1 MKVIILSKGRPETIS
16 THKLFEREGLDYT
29 LVLHTAGERQSYIDA
44 GFVSPEKI
52 VVSNAPFGVSHQR
65 QWIQDNLIPK
75 GDWYIS
81 LDDNIR
87 SFQCVPEPLYSQ
99 HSLPVQGGDKKAQIE
114 LKDAFE
120 TECSTKRF
128 LEVCE
133 GMHGVGEKEKA
144 YNLGF
149 GTTPNFY
156 FRGKKFRFVGY
167 VISKA
172 VIRKNLGIP
181 FELTNQSMEDYAYT
195 AENLLRYGKVL
206 INNYCFPVAGHYEK
220 GGIGTYKERAPA
232 KVRDSAFLMLKYP
245 GLFRY
250 KVKKGCDPK
259 AEIQIRFT
267 TLKQVEMWRALMRN
281 KYEKNT
287 D

>member
-1 MKVIILSKGRPETIS
+1 MKVVILSKGRPETIS

-29 LVLHTAGERQSYIDA
+29 LVLHTTGEREDYINA

-65 QWIQDNLIPK
+65 QWIQENLIPA

-87 SFQCVPEPLYSQ
+87 SFQCVPEPLYASPQ
-99 HSLPVQGGDKKAQIE
+99 LPVQGGDKKAQIE
-114 LKDAFE
+114 LKNAFE
-120 TECSTKRF
+120 TECSTQRF
-128 LEVCE
+128 LDVCSE
-133 GMHGVGEKEKA
+133 MRNIGEKEKA

-156 FRGKKFRFVGY
+156 FRGNKYRRVGY

-172 VIRKNLGIP
+172 VVRKNMGIP
-181 FELTNQSMEDYAYT
+181 FELVHQSMEDYAYT

-206 INNYCFPVAGHYEK
+206 INNYAFPVAGHYEK
-220 GGIGTYKERAPA
+220 GGIGTYNERVPA
-232 KVRDSAFLMLKYP
+232 KIRDSAYLMEKYP

-250 KVKKGCDPK
+250 KVKAGCHPK
-259 AEIQIRFT
+259 AEIQVRLTSIS
-267 TLKQVEMWRALMRN
+267 QVERWRAMMR
-281 KYEKNT
+281 YEEKNRGT
-287 D
+287 